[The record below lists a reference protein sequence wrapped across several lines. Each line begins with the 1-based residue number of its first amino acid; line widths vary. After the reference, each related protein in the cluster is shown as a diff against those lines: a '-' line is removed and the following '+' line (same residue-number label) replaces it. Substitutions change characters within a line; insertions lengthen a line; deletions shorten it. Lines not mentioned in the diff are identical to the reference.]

1 MASVLAG
8 ANVFVAG
15 TAFID
20 TVPPW
25 VSGLASLLVATIT
38 VGWGVY
44 VNGVVTP
51 FAAVA
56 ARVLPSGK
64 LVAGPAAPGA
74 TKEGHAVDVTKAAPP
89 PVV

>member
-1 MASVLAG
+1 MASVLAT

-20 TVPPW
+20 TVPKW
-25 VSGLASLLVATIT
+25 VAGLAALVVASIT

-44 VNGVVTP
+44 VNGAVTP

-56 ARVLPSGK
+56 ARVLPSGE
-64 LVAGPAAPGA
+64 LVAGPAAPGIIQ
-74 TKEGHAVDVTKAAPP
+74 EHDAVDVTKAAPP